1 MINFTATVAVVSIYN
16 YILGTVYIYRETERV
31 GSMLGDKS
39 SPKNT
44 VNQPIDL
51 YVHNSLYVYMYLDDK
66 SSPKNIVQQ
75 ALDFFLSIWVYMF
88 HCWYTRNC
96 STYSMSLCLSRGHDL
111 DEFKRIASAP
121 SMDLLGSRRCMDLW
135 GHWDPRTTDHRAP
148 QQQK

>member
-16 YILGTVYIYRETERV
+16 YILGTVYIYIYRETERV

-51 YVHNSLYVYMYLDDK
+51 YVYNSLYVYMYLDDK

-75 ALDFFLSIWVYMF
+75 ALDFFISI
-88 HCWYTRNC
+88 
-96 STYSMSLCLSRGHDL
+96 
-111 DEFKRIASAP
+111 
-121 SMDLLGSRRCMDLW
+121 
-135 GHWDPRTTDHRAP
+135 
-148 QQQK
+148 